1 MAPVAA
7 AVVAAM
13 DAPRA
18 DRGGLVRPHE
28 RVDDLQRSG
37 LVIIQNP
44 VGFRFGMDAVFL
56 AEFATVR
63 DTDRVIDLGTGTG
76 VIPLLLWARAGQE
89 HRGRGDIG
97 GRG

>member
-1 MAPVAA
+1 MVAPVPVAPTIAAMGAPVAAMAPVAA

-63 DTDRVIDLGTGTG
+63 DTDRGSTSA
-76 VIPLLLWARAGQE
+76 PEPA
-89 HRGRGDIG
+89 
-97 GRG
+97 